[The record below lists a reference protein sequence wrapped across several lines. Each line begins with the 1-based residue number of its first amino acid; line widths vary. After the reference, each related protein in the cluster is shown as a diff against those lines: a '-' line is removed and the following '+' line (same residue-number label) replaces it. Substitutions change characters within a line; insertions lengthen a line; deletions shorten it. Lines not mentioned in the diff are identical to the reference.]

1 MNIFARMPRCV
12 GSICCQLR
20 AEAEAGP
27 WLSGGCCGTW
37 WPWPH
42 PGHPGCSGCSQIS
55 VSAHPAPQGTF
66 CTGTP
71 MGCHRSSRRFPTRHV
86 MRWQRCGD
94 AAPRSASPWIYCVTL
109 GWYLRSEVPQNL
121 YCSYQVSEG
130 QEDVGMVSFCCRSSA
145 DPLVFVSSETRSA
158 GIYFPK
164 VGSTLVW
171 ILGGGD
177 WGKEGETFPSAMTQC
192 L

>member
-1 MNIFARMPRCV
+1 MRCEHLLPAAGRGRSWSLAFRWLLRDLVAVAPSRTFRVLRLLPNTCVSTSCSPGHLLHWDPHGMPPLLPEV
-12 GSICCQLR
+12 
-20 AEAEAGP
+20 
-27 WLSGGCCGTW
+27 
-37 WPWPH
+37 PH
-42 PGHPGCSGCSQIS
+42 PPC
-55 VSAHPAPQGTF
+55 
-66 CTGTP
+66 
-71 MGCHRSSRRFPTRHV
+71 
-86 MRWQRCGD
+86 D
-94 AAPRSASPWIYCVTL
+94 AVAALRGQSPCSASPWIYCVTL

-158 GIYFPK
+158 GIYFPE